1 VPTAAYIAYYIDIV
15 LEKYMRREA
24 IAANAEAV
32 RRLYDDQDDD
42 LSSLDVLIS
51 KAESIRSLNR
61 RNGQFQ
67 DAAEALSKPIV
78 APPDVIEGVLHK
90 GGKLALGGASKSYKT
105 WLLVDLAVSVTS
117 GSIWLDYATK
127 KSRVLYVNCELPE
140 SFFWKRVRAICDER
154 QLTIEAGMLTVL
166 NLRGRIKEWQR
177 WQLQIP
183 SGKYNLII
191 LDPIYKLLLLLRG
204 FVRNEND
211 PGPIAAMLDEIE
223 TLAVRTGAAVAFGA
237 HYSKGDQSQKESIDR
252 ISGSGVWARDP
263 DSILNFTKHEES
275 DCFTVEMTLRNH
287 PPLEPFVVRW
297 EYPVF
302 VSEGTLDP
310 MRLKKAG
317 RKADE
322 SKSADKVL
330 KLLTRPMLASEWE
343 RAAKARGISRATF
356 YRRVEELE
364 EAVKVHLD
372 NDKWS
377 QVS

>member
-1 VPTAAYIAYYIDIV
+1 
-15 LEKYMRREA
+15 
-24 IAANAEAV
+24 
-32 RRLYDDQDDD
+32 
-42 LSSLDVLIS
+42 
-51 KAESIRSLNR
+51 
-61 RNGQFQ
+61 
-67 DAAEALSKPIV
+67 
-78 APPDVIEGVLHK
+78 
-90 GGKLALGGASKSYKT
+90 
-105 WLLVDLAVSVTS
+105 
-117 GSIWLDYATK
+117 
-127 KSRVLYVNCELPE
+127 
-140 SFFWKRVRAICDER
+140 
-154 QLTIEAGMLTVL
+154 MLTVL